1 MFQLYDTQGNQL
13 QDPSIYPS
21 STFHGNKVFSY
32 QLTDTASID
41 AELGIPVNLDQFGDF
56 IFDNDLTSVE
66 MNYMLNGQV
75 YSYVGD
81 GYAYIS
87 TLNESIHTNGWWK
100 SSYPSRQY
108 IVNN

>member
-1 MFQLYDTQGNQL
+1 MSEKRGCGNERKNLFFNGVTWTGSGQQKTPGIPPLFQLYDTQGNQL

-56 IFDNDLTSVE
+56 IFDK
-66 MNYMLNGQV
+66 
-75 YSYVGD
+75 
-81 GYAYIS
+81 A
-87 TLNESIHTNGWWK
+87 
-100 SSYPSRQY
+100 
-108 IVNN
+108 